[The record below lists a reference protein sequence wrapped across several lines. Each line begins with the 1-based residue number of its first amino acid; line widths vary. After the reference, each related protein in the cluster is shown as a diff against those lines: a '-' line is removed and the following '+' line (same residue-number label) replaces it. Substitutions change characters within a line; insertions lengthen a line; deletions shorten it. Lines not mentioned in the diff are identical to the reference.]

1 MQRKILLS
9 FLTILF
15 FSGLA
20 FSLAAFVA
28 APSAHA
34 AMQFGGGI
42 EEEEDDDQGGKP
54 SLGRAGKFFP
64 ETGDVDDLVKLGKT
78 LTYKNRKFQELYGAA
93 GNRYIQFGMVSM
105 MSSDYEYGGDGRR
118 VSLEI
123 ATMTTPTAA
132 AGLFHHHRG
141 TVLRS
146 QGESVDVGAEG
157 VLDVPRG
164 GRNLYFYRGPY
175 FVKIVYS
182 GKAPV
187 PSLMDIAAFVDAGLP
202 SGRDA
207 KPAGFEYIDIEGV
220 NRDTISLTPGLT
232 FNASFLP
239 PSVWA
244 SAPGGGSTATDL
256 FLITR
261 YSHRETAE
269 LYKDYHTY
277 LNLHAEYIE
286 EYRHGD
292 LKLTKAVDPNQGRVL
307 FTAYK
312 NALIIVARPDG
323 YEKGEV
329 LIDRVIE
336 KMDSGGDGG
345 GSDDGGQDRNE
356 GRRRR
361 RIWPFGRR
369 GE

>member
-1 MQRKILLS
+1 MQGKTLLAV
-9 FLTILF
+9 LTLLF
-15 FSGLA
+15 FL
-20 FSLAAFVA
+20 FLAA
-28 APSAHA
+28 APEARA
-34 AMQFGGGI
+34 GMTFQGGLND
-42 EEEEDDDQGGKP
+42 EEEDAGTDTPLIG
-54 SLGRAGKFFP
+54 SAGKFFP
-64 ETGDVDDLVKLGKT
+64 DTGDIDDLVKAGKT
-78 LTYKNRKFQELYGAA
+78 LTYKSRKFQELYGAA
-93 GNRYIQFGMVSM
+93 GNRYLQFGMLNM
-105 MSSDYEYGGDGRR
+105 MSSDYTYGGDDRR

-123 ATMTTPTAA
+123 ATMESPTAA

-146 QGESVDVGAEG
+146 QGEAIDVGAEG
-157 VLDVPRG
+157 VLDTPRG
-164 GRNLYFYRGPY
+164 RRNLYFYRGRY

-182 GKAPV
+182 GKDPA
-187 PSLMDIAAFVDAGLP
+187 PSLITMAEFVDAGLP

-220 NRDTISLTPGLT
+220 NKDTISLTPGLT

-239 PSVWA
+239 ASVWA
-244 SAPGGGSTATDL
+244 SAPGGGSPASDL

-261 YSHRETAE
+261 YSYKEAAE

-286 EYRHGD
+286 EYRRGD
-292 LKLTKAVDPNQGRVL
+292 LKLTKSLDPSQGRVL
-307 FTAYK
+307 FAAYK
-312 NALIIVARPDG
+312 NVLIIVARPDG

-336 KMDSGGDGG
+336 KIDSGAGAESGG
-345 GSDDGGQDRNE
+345 KPERSE
-356 GRRRR
+356 GKRKR

-369 GE
+369 GD

>member
-1 MQRKILLS
+1 MQRKILVA
-9 FLTILF
+9 FLTIMLF
-15 FSGLA
+15 TGLG
-20 FSLAAFVA
+20 FTLAALVA
-28 APSAHA
+28 APAAHA
-34 AMQFGGGI
+34 AMQFGSD
-42 EEEEDDDQGGKP
+42 EDEDDDQNNRP

-64 ETGDVDDLVKLGKT
+64 DTGDIDDLVKLGKT
-78 LTYKNRKFQELYGAA
+78 RTYKSRNFQELYGAA
-93 GNRYIQFGMVSM
+93 GNRYIQFGMINM
-105 MSSDYEYGGDGRR
+105 MSADYTYGGDDKRI
-118 VSLEI
+118 SLEI
-123 ATMTTPTAA
+123 ATMQTSTAA

-141 TVLRS
+141 VVLRS
-146 QGESVDVGAEG
+146 QGEAIDVGAEG
-157 VLDVPRG
+157 VLDTARG

-182 GKAPV
+182 GKNPV
-187 PSLMDIAAFVDAGLP
+187 PPIMNIAEFVDAGLP

-220 NRDTISLTPGLT
+220 NKDTISLTPGLT

-244 SAPGGGSTATDL
+244 SAPGGGSTATDI

-286 EYRHGD
+286 EYKRGN

-307 FTAYK
+307 FAAYK

-323 YEKGEV
+323 YEKGEL
-329 LIDRVIE
+329 LIDRVVE
-336 KMDSGGDGG
+336 KIDSVGDDVVRDDEGQGKGG
-345 GSDDGGQDRNE
+345 GKRK
-356 GRRRR
+356 R

-369 GE
+369 GD